1 MTFARVRA
9 LIVVA
14 VLFIAAGV
22 VVIMAIGRDTQTQA
36 ATGGACA
43 GGLVPAKIKMPDQRD
58 QVTINVLNGTT
69 KAGLAERVGE
79 EFANRG
85 FKINQKTSAPDNQRT
100 NEIAVITYGPDAV
113 GAAWL
118 VSAYFLVDEAK
129 MHFDIKRKGSE
140 VNVVIG
146 ENFQQLAT
154 TTEVNQS
161 IAALGNPLPPAGTC
175 EANE

>member
-14 VLFIAAGV
+14 VLFIGAGV

-36 ATGGACA
+36 STGGSCTA
-43 GGLVPAKIKMPDQRD
+43 GLVPAKIKMPDQRG
-58 QVTINVLNGTT
+58 QVTLNVFNGTS
-69 KAGLAERVGE
+69 KAGLAESVGG
-79 EFANRG
+79 EFKNRG
-85 FKINQKTSAPDNQRT
+85 FKVNKMGNAPDNQKT
-100 NEIAVITYGPDAV
+100 DQIAVITYGPDAV

-129 MHFDIKRKGSE
+129 MKWDIKRKGAE
-140 VNVVIG
+140 VDVVIG
-146 ENFQQLAT
+146 EKFQQLAT

-161 IAALGNPLPPAGTC
+161 IAALGNPQLPDGTC
-175 EANE
+175 EADA